1 MTAFETAWELM
12 KAPLDVDS
20 IDYDPAHTDP
30 TKPIAYF
37 DDPKSGERLPMFSR
51 KFGNQYI
58 RIGDRDNPRA
68 TAKLDTGGVAIGER
82 DTHANLHP
90 KVGEKYRERGYATAM
105 YDLVAHLLQ
114 QAGGEGKLWP
124 FHVQSPAAKAMWEN
138 LQLGSRMPPHSELD
152 SDNYHII
159 TDYPESIY
167 WRPTV

>member
-1 MTAFETAWELM
+1 MIAFNTAWDLM

-20 IDYDPAHTDP
+20 IDYDPTHADP

-37 DDPKSGERLPMFSR
+37 DDPISGERVPMFSR

-58 RIGDRDNPRA
+58 RIGDRDNQRA
-68 TAKLDTGGVAIGER
+68 GAKLDTGGRTIGEQ
-82 DTHANLHP
+82 DTHANIHP
-90 KVGEKYRERGYATAM
+90 EVNEEYRERGYATAM

-124 FHVQSPAAKAMWEN
+124 FEVQSSEAKEMWQN
-138 LQLGSRMPPHSELD
+138 KQLGGREVHSELD
-152 SDNYHII
+152 PDGIHIR
-159 TDYPESIY
+159 TDWPQNLY